1 MDTLRSGRQ
10 VEITYND
17 QRAIVDEMGGGIR
30 CYEVGGRSVFDP
42 PPPNAFA
49 SGDGL
54 TKLGPAQSVPTAWG
68 ARLT

>member
-1 MDTLRSGRQ
+1 MDTCPSGRQ
-10 VEITYND
+10 VQVTYND
-17 QRAIVDEMGGGIR
+17 RRTTVVEVGGGIR
-30 CYEVGGRSVFDP
+30 RYEVGGRSVFDP